1 MNGAPHQH
9 YLKNHFI
16 SLNNHAAK
24 HHIILNKR
32 IRCKAMN
39 ISKESEAEKDA
50 TNETKCTNNI
60 QNCNNRKAQMLS
72 KG

>member
-1 MNGAPHQH
+1 
-9 YLKNHFI
+9 
-16 SLNNHAAK
+16 
-24 HHIILNKR
+24 
-32 IRCKAMN
+32 MN

-50 TNETKCTNNI
+50 ANETKCTNNI